1 MGAFLFRTG
10 CVLSHFLFAAC
21 SNLCIVVHSSCF
33 SRPPSVAA
41 APPSVASVRCLR
53 LSLLPSIVCA
63 MRFTTAGDKVLVSA
77 FEHNPLATHI
87 LAGGRRLCAL
97 VETPDKASTVEKQV
111 KGALAAAMAAGWF
124 KELAHAG
131 VPLGGSVLPAGFPPH
146 NMSQASQDDIQRLRA
161 IYDVD
166 DDSGGWN
173 LDVAKEIAEQFGF
186 EIKVSA
192 SMPAPAFRMLC

>member
-1 MGAFLFRTG
+1 
-10 CVLSHFLFAAC
+10 
-21 SNLCIVVHSSCF
+21 
-33 SRPPSVAA
+33 
-41 APPSVASVRCLR
+41 
-53 LSLLPSIVCA
+53 
-63 MRFTTAGDKVLVSA
+63 MRFTTAGDKVLVTA

-97 VETPDKASTVEKQV
+97 VETPDKAGTVEKQV

-146 NMSQASQDDIQRLRA
+146 NMSQASQDAIQRLRA